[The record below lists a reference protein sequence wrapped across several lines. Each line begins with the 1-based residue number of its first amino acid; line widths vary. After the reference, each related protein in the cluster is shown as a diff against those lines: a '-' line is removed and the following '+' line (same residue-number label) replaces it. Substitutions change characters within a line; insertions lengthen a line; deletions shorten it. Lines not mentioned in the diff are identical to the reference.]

1 MGWPYKERP
10 LATESNKQ
18 KIKRFY
24 EHFSGTDRVLIIINA
39 DPDAMASALAVK
51 RMLWR
56 RVASVTISNINT
68 ISRPD
73 NLNMIRLLDVAM
85 IHESKIDPG
94 LYDKHVIVDSQPN
107 HNELFSRFRY
117 CAIVD
122 HHPDGGDI
130 SSFKD
135 IRPDYGATATILT
148 EYLKAARIK
157 PSARLATALFYAI
170 KTDTANFERNAV
182 MADIRAF
189 HYLFRLANIHLARKI
204 EQADLKV
211 EFLDDFQ
218 KALSTYT
225 RCRNRIYVHLG
236 PIKNPDINVIL
247 ADFFMRI
254 NTVTWSIVSG
264 VYEDK
269 LIVIVRNDGLRKKA
283 GKFVSD
289 AFGHLGS
296 AGGHKSMARAE
307 ISMDQLKSEVSP
319 DDGNRVVRWLI
330 SKFEKKAH
338 KKIKK
343 A

>member
-1 MGWPYKERP
+1 
-10 LATESNKQ
+10 LVIASNKQ

-24 EHFSGTDRVLIIINA
+24 EQFSGTDRVLIIINA

-85 IHESKIDPG
+85 VHESKIDSG
-94 LYDKHVIVDSQPN
+94 LYDKHVIVDSQPQ
-107 HNELFSRFRY
+107 HNERFSRFRY
-117 CAIVD
+117 CAIID
-122 HHPDGGDI
+122 HHPDDGDK
-130 SSFKD
+130 SPFKD

-157 PSARLATALFYAI
+157 PSAKLAAALFYAI

-204 EQADLKV
+204 EQADLKI

-225 RCRNRIYVHLG
+225 RSRNRIYVHLG
-236 PIKNPDINVIL
+236 PVKNPDINVIL

-264 VYEDK
+264 VYENK

-307 ISMDQLKSEVSP
+307 IPLDQLKSEVRP
-319 DDGNRVVRWLI
+319 DDGTRVVRWLI
-330 SKFEKKAH
+330 GKFEKRAQ
-338 KKIKK
+338 KKKK